1 MRHIRRE
8 IELEAPIDEVWAA
21 VTRPE
26 RLSAWF
32 GAQALEAV
40 LRPGGRIT
48 FERQGEIWRGLV
60 ELVEPPRRFAFRWL
74 PGPGGALEQRTR
86 VEFRLEPIEGGTRLT
101 VREAPLFEGVESR
114 DRVLA
119 GAYR

>member
-1 MRHIRRE
+1 MSNARSPRMDSSTTRGVSPMMPPHAKIQPASCTTAYDRCRPRATGEFQMPRRAEERVMRHIRRE

-40 LRPGGRIT
+40 LPPGGRIT
-48 FERQGEIWRGLV
+48 FERQGEIWRG
-60 ELVEPPRRFAFRWL
+60 
-74 PGPGGALEQRTR
+74 
-86 VEFRLEPIEGGTRLT
+86 
-101 VREAPLFEGVESR
+101 
-114 DRVLA
+114 
-119 GAYR
+119 